1 MKSCCLPR
9 PVLSRLLSPFTR
21 TGGAFVTL
29 LAALALAV
37 SGRAAGNAPAISP
50 PFANQTY
57 YAEPRVATE
66 RAINFTFDDA
76 DTPATAFTN
85 NASIGARITAISDN
99 PNLILPADMAVA
111 IGATGKART
120 LTIKHQPNI
129 TGVANVTVTI
139 SDGTNQSTAIFTVTV
154 VPTPQYYW
162 GIVAGSPAGT
172 AGSANGTGT
181 AATFNGPNGMVK
193 DSQGNL
199 YVSDYTNQVV
209 RKITPQGV
217 VTTFV
222 GAMGTAGFADGT
234 GTAAKINNALQMVID
249 ANDNLYLADGGNHRI
264 RKITPG
270 GEVTTIAGA
279 GTAGS
284 VDDEALSA
292 TFNVPSG
299 IALDPATGALYVSEA
314 SGHVIRKI
322 ENGQVTTIAGLAATA
337 ANTDGVGSAARFNQ
351 PHSMVRLADGNL
363 LVKDV
368 TSGNYRGLNPVTA
381 AVTTLTSGNSNIY
394 SYSGVD
400 AQGNL
405 YLPLTSNLLT
415 LVSSFD
421 TVNLVGTGT
430 AGSALGVNTA
440 ATIADPR
447 EMVFNADGSIY
458 LVSRGQNNIRV
469 GTPIASLKNPGTQ
482 STTEAARLAFNS
494 TELEQLGAV
503 SNAVDGSNNPLPITL
518 TLSAQFGTLD
528 FNNGPAP
535 NGVTVSFATG
545 NRSVTL
551 VGNETAVN
559 AYLLNFG
566 YTPDAGYLN
575 ANTNGGT
582 LASGAVSP
590 DVLKMSVT
598 TANNVNAPVVGSLNL
613 QVRAT
618 NNKPR
623 IITQLADKLYLS
635 QGGGATEPAIS
646 LTIADADTAVTAF
659 TNNDSI
665 GARITA
671 ISDNPNLIHPGDMAV
686 AIGGTGTA
694 RTLTIKHQPNITGV
708 ANVTVTMSDG
718 VNQTTSIF
726 KVTVLPGPAYYWNFF
741 VGDTTGLT
749 GTVDAAG
756 NTARFNAPTGMVKLS
771 SGDYLVSD
779 ASNNLIRR
787 VTPQGVVTTYA
798 GSTTS
803 GTADGAMATAGFK
816 SPRFMAVDSIDNV
829 YVADTGNHTIRMINT
844 VNGTVSTVAGL
855 AGSTGTTDGAAIG
868 TARLNAPYGLALSPA
883 GVLYFTDS
891 GNNTVRKLENAPEP
905 GKNKA
910 NPP

>member
-66 RAINFTFDDA
+66 RVINFTFDDA
-76 DTPATAFTN
+76 DTSATAFMN

-99 PNLILPADMAVA
+99 PNLILPADMATA

-222 GAMGTAGFADGT
+222 GAMGTSGFADAT

-284 VDDEALSA
+284 VDGAALSA

-368 TSGNYRGLNPVTA
+368 TSGNYRGVNPVTA

-469 GTPIASLKNPGTQ
+469 GTPVASLANPGKQSIGDTQ
-482 STTEAARLAFNS
+482 LFTFSNPANQRLALQSN
-494 TELEQLGAV
+494 GA
-503 SNAVDGSNNPLPITL
+503 AEPLSLTL
-518 TLSAQFGTLD
+518 TATKGT
-528 FNNGPAP
+528 
-535 NGVTVSFATG
+535 
-545 NRSVTL
+545 
-551 VGNETAVN
+551 
-559 AYLLNFG
+559 
-566 YTPDAGYLN
+566 
-575 ANTNGGT
+575 
-582 LASGAVSP
+582 
-590 DVLKMSVT
+590 
-598 TANNVNAPVVGSLNL
+598 
-613 QVRAT
+613 
-618 NNKPR
+618 
-623 IITQLADKLYLS
+623 
-635 QGGGATEPAIS
+635 IS
-646 LTIADADTAVTAF
+646 LSGITGLSFTAGDGTADATMTFSGTVANINAALTDLVYDFDEVANPSAT
-659 TNNDSI
+659 
-665 GARITA
+665 
-671 ISDNPNLIHPGDMAV
+671 SD
-686 AIGGTGTA
+686 
-694 RTLTIKHQPNITGV
+694 TLTMATPW
-708 ANVTVTMSDG
+708 TVG
-718 VNQTTSIF
+718 
-726 KVTVLPGPAYYWNFF
+726 A
-741 VGDTTGLT
+741 
-749 GTVDAAG
+749 
-756 NTARFNAPTGMVKLS
+756 
-771 SGDYLVSD
+771 
-779 ASNNLIRR
+779 
-787 VTPQGVVTTYA
+787 
-798 GSTTS
+798 TS
-803 GTADGAMATAGFK
+803 GTVTQVVPLQIGKAPSLTSITDIAVPLGVTPPTRYFVM
-816 SPRFMAVDSIDNV
+816 VDSDN
-829 YVADTGNHTIRMINT
+829 
-844 VNGTVSTVAGL
+844 
-855 AGSTGTTDGAAIG
+855 
-868 TARLNAPYGLALSPA
+868 SPA
-883 GVLYFTDS
+883 D
-891 GNNTVRKLENAPEP
+891 VRLV
-905 GKNKA
+905 
-910 NPP
+910 